1 MSLAGVKYCFC
12 VIDVSRYLFAS
23 LSDVRLRRDF
33 EFPEEDHVFVTMKS
47 EHSSPG
53 SWSKMGLDGRHQDP
67 TVVHL
72 YILTVHRYR
81 DWEPYT
87 TFRRSIRT
95 RGTFDKRQLSIGH
108 ASGLIASTDGVRSE

>member
-53 SWSKMGLDGRHQDP
+53 PWSKMGLDGRHQDP

-72 YILTVHRYR
+72 YILTVHRY
-81 DWEPYT
+81 
-87 TFRRSIRT
+87 
-95 RGTFDKRQLSIGH
+95 
-108 ASGLIASTDGVRSE
+108 